1 MTKDKRGMVDVERLI
16 QLFDGTPW
24 LSSKADSSKRPTIE
38 NPGASLAGFS
48 QPERFIPILLKLYYR
63 RDGAFDRILFYMPKP
78 HKPLT
83 QEIQIKIDGLNA
95 CPVKDLRYES

>member
-24 LSSKADSSKRPTIE
+24 LSSKADSSKRLTIE

-63 RDGAFDRILFYMPKP
+63 RDGAFDRIRFYMPNP

-83 QEIQIKIDGLNA
+83 QEI
-95 CPVKDLRYES
+95 